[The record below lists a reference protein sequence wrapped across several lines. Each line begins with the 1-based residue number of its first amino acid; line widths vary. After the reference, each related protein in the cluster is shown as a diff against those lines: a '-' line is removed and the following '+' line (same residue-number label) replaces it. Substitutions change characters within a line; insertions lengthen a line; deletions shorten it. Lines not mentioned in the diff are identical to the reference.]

1 MTDFYDVIYDA
12 IRLQA
17 KGIPDTL
24 RSVNSREKNVINGK
38 RLIFVGCGDSYA
50 VADYGKWAFVLLGI
64 NASSMSPSE
73 VTRVPLDD
81 DCVVIGI
88 TASGR
93 SLETIASLEHAK
105 KSQAVTIVL
114 TDNPKGAACEFADY
128 IWLTK
133 SGVPTY
139 NTSPSGPTTTAM
151 AYLLKLA
158 VLEQVNP
165 ESGMYQD
172 SLRLEEDSS
181 QIVTWAEDV
190 GKEVALM
197 PNPGE
202 TVYLISEGPNYVA
215 AEIGMMKFNE
225 YSLLRGVSVLREE
238 FRHHTTLSLR
248 NEDSAILVT
257 DSHSDEKDQT
267 YKKVLTETLGTR
279 THILCTPADL
289 SLVSALG
296 QAIANTIAL
305 QMTAFYF
312 AKKHSPDKDRFRMP
326 HANAFKIY

>member
-1 MTDFYDVIYDA
+1 MTDFYDLIYNA
-12 IRLQA
+12 IKLQA

-24 RSVNSREKNVINGK
+24 RSVNSEEKNVIKGK
-38 RLIFVGCGDSYA
+38 RLIFIGCGDSFG
-50 VADYGKWAFVLLGI
+50 VADYGKWAFIPLGT

-73 VTRVPLDD
+73 LTRVPLDG
-81 DCVVIGI
+81 DCVVVGI

-93 SLETIASLEHAK
+93 SLETIAALEHAK
-105 KSQAVTIVL
+105 KSRAVTIVL
-114 TDNPKGAACEFADY
+114 TDNPKGAACEFADHV
-128 IWLTK
+128 WLTK
-133 SGVPTY
+133 SDVGTY

-158 VLEQVNP
+158 VLEQADP
-165 ESGMYQD
+165 GAGIYQD
-172 SLRLEEDSS
+172 SLRLEENSR
-181 QIVTWAEDV
+181 QIVIWAEDM
-190 GKEVALM
+190 GKEISLM

-248 NEDSAILVT
+248 NEDSVILIT
-257 DSHSDEKDQT
+257 DGHSEEKDQT
-267 YKKVLTETLGTR
+267 YKKVLVETLGTR
-279 THILCTPADL
+279 TNILRTPAGL
-289 SLVSALG
+289 SLESTLG

-305 QMTAFYF
+305 QMAAFYF
-312 AKKHSPDKDRFRMP
+312 AKKHSPDKDGFRMP

>member
-1 MTDFYDVIYDA
+1 MTDFYDVIYSA

-24 RSVNSREKNVINGK
+24 KTVDSGEKNVIKGK
-38 RLIFVGCGDSYA
+38 RLIFIGCGDSYA
-50 VADYGKWAFVLLGI
+50 VADYGKWAFAPLGI

-73 VTRVPLDD
+73 LARIPLND

-93 SLETIASLEHAK
+93 SLETVAALERAK
-105 KSQAVTIVL
+105 KSQAVTVAL
-114 TDNPKGAACEFADY
+114 TDNPKGAACEFADHV
-128 IWLTK
+128 WLTK
-133 SGVPTY
+133 AGVSTY

-158 VLEQVNP
+158 VLEQANP
-165 ESGMYQD
+165 RAGIYQD
-172 SLRLEEDSS
+172 ALRIEENSE
-181 QIVTWAEDV
+181 QIVTWAEKV
-190 GKEVALM
+190 GKETSLM
-197 PNPGE
+197 LKPGE

-248 NEDSAILVT
+248 DEDTVILIT
-257 DSHSDEKDQT
+257 DGQSEEKDQT
-267 YKKVLTETLGTR
+267 YRKVLTETLGTR
-279 THILCTPADL
+279 TNILCTPASL
-289 SLVSALG
+289 SLESALG
-296 QAIANTIAL
+296 QTIANTIAL

-312 AKKHSPDKDRFRMP
+312 AKKHSPDKDGFRMP